1 MGSILFSLFILIIF
15 IYLLSK
21 AVHLEDLREVDF
33 IGSSSIPI
41 VIISLIIILTLI
53 SLIIESVKYF
63 KSSGKASHLKLSK
76 KTISI
81 LISLTI
87 ILVIF
92 ISVLNKIGFIIS
104 CFLMLPFLLII
115 LGEKNKFIIILMAI
129 FIPIIFS
136 ILFGLALNIPLPR
149 GVSVFHDISRIFY

>member
-1 MGSILFSLFILIIF
+1 MGSIIFSVFIIIIF
-15 IYLLSK
+15 IYLLFK

-33 IGSSSIPI
+33 IGSASIPI
-41 VIISLIIILTLI
+41 VIISLIIVLTLI
-53 SLIIESVKYF
+53 SLIIESIKYY
-63 KSSGKASHLKLSK
+63 KNSGKARHPKLSK
-76 KTISI
+76 KTIYI

-92 ISVLNKIGFIIS
+92 ISVLNKIGFILS

-115 LGEKNKFIIILMAI
+115 LGEKNKIKIILIAIII
-129 FIPIIFS
+129 PIVFS

-149 GVSVFHDISRIFY
+149 GVSIFHDISRIFY

>member
-1 MGSILFSLFILIIF
+1 MGSIIFSLFILIIF
-15 IYLLSK
+15 IYLLFK
-21 AVHLEDLREVDF
+21 AIHLEDLREVDF
-33 IGSSSIPI
+33 IGSASIPI
-41 VIISLIIILTLI
+41 VIISLIILLTLI

-63 KSSGKASHLKLSK
+63 KSSGNTSHSKLSK
-76 KTISI
+76 KTIYI

-115 LGEKNKFIIILMAI
+115 LGEKNKIKIILMAV
-129 FIPIIFS
+129 FIPIVFS

-149 GVSVFHDISRIFY
+149 GVSIFHDISRIFY